1 MARHF
6 GFLAIIGLLFGC
18 SEQSPKHE
26 AITTETPKT
35 GRLITPPVVARKLQE
50 DLYPP
55 DYLAMKTA
63 AVVTSVSYGNLQLD
77 ERSTDSVALYSSYS
91 LFDCAETDDAEP
103 NPKWRTDPLEELAKR
118 VVGFASGLKTAGYSA
133 QLYET
138 SVAEYER
145 RQLLII
151 AKGTMSVPEP
161 ELALSEWRPETRA
174 DRELQHLVESLERRR
189 VQLEPEMPHI
199 EGETGCGGGE
209 TPYRFRSIPAQASIW
224 VASSFSFA
232 LCTARKVDPWD
243 HDACDR
249 WTEVGDGRARFLSGR
264 FKYDARWPD
273 GRIARGVRDLT
284 DSDPGEMDDNYQPIP
299 KAVIIRPTIK

>member
-6 GFLAIIGLLFGC
+6 VFPAVFGLLLGC

-26 AITTETPKT
+26 AIATETPKT
-35 GRLITPPVVARKLQE
+35 APVIPPPAVARKSE
-50 DLYPP
+50 SDLYPP

-63 AVVTSVSYGNLQLD
+63 AAVTSVSYGNLQPD
-77 ERSTDSVALYSSYS
+77 ERSTDNVALYSSYS

-103 NPKWRTDPLEELAKR
+103 NPKWRADPLEELAKR
-118 VVGFASGLKTAGYSA
+118 VVGFANGLKSAGYSA
-133 QLYET
+133 QLYEAP
-138 SVAEYER
+138 VAEYER
-145 RQLLII
+145 RQLSIL
-151 AKGTMSVPEP
+151 AKGTASTPEP
-161 ELALSEWRPETRA
+161 ELTPSEWRPETRA
-174 DRELQHLVESLERRR
+174 DRELQHLVELLERRR

-209 TPYRFRSIPAQASIW
+209 TPYQFRSIPAQASIW

-232 LCTARKVDPWD
+232 LCAARKVDPWN
-243 HDACDR
+243 HEACDR

-284 DSDPGEMDDNYQPIP
+284 DADAGEMDDDYQPIA
-299 KAVIIRPTIK
+299 KTVIIRPSAK